1 MTRTQLD
8 IENFYFTRDS
18 KLTQYNAILAGLE
31 TRTFTRSKTAGLTFP
46 IPASNYRKL
55 ANFTNNTL

>member
-8 IENFYFTRDS
+8 IENFDFTRDS
-18 KLTQYNAILAGLE
+18 KLTQCNAILAGLE

-46 IPASNYRKL
+46 IPVEKWS
-55 ANFTNNTL
+55 T